1 MAYSE
6 TDFAIR
12 TMKRKKEPEKSI
24 YKDEYATV
32 LRLLTAARK
41 KSGVT
46 QIDLAERLGQTQS
59 FVSKVERGDRRLD
72 IVQLRSI
79 LLEFGVTLPDFVRQL
94 DAAISERRCRCHTSR
109 AFHGLN
115 NSMVVWVIRSGR
127 HYLEVIEAAI
137 NFPYSPDIGGCE

>member
-6 TDFAIR
+6 TDFTVR

-24 YKDEYATV
+24 YTDEYAVV
-32 LRLLTAARK
+32 LRLLKAARK

-46 QIDLAERLGQTQS
+46 QVDLAERLGQTQS

-79 LLEFGVTLPDFVRQL
+79 LLEFGVTLQEFVRQL
-94 DAAISERRCRCHTSR
+94 EAAISERR
-109 AFHGLN
+109 
-115 NSMVVWVIRSGR
+115 
-127 HYLEVIEAAI
+127 
-137 NFPYSPDIGGCE
+137 

>member
-6 TDFAIR
+6 TDFTVR

-24 YKDEYATV
+24 YTDEYAAV
-32 LRLLTAARK
+32 LRLLKTARK

-46 QIDLAERLGQTQS
+46 QIELAERLGQTQS

-94 DAAISERRCRCHTSR
+94 EAAISERR
-109 AFHGLN
+109 
-115 NSMVVWVIRSGR
+115 
-127 HYLEVIEAAI
+127 
-137 NFPYSPDIGGCE
+137 

>member
-6 TDFAIR
+6 TDFTVR
-12 TMKRKKEPEKSI
+12 SMKRKNEPEKSI
-24 YKDEYATV
+24 YTDEYAAV
-32 LRLLTAARK
+32 LRLLKAARK

-46 QIDLAERLGQTQS
+46 QIELAERVGPTQS

-94 DAAISERRCRCHTSR
+94 EAAISERR
-109 AFHGLN
+109 
-115 NSMVVWVIRSGR
+115 
-127 HYLEVIEAAI
+127 
-137 NFPYSPDIGGCE
+137 